1 MAMKKLLIAT
11 LLFTSSAAYAD
22 NFVVKNIQFEG
33 LQRVTMGAALLH
45 TPVRIGEDINQ
56 QDAANIIRSLFA
68 TGNFSDV
75 NVLREGSTLLIKV
88 QERPIIANI
97 SFVGNKDVKKD
108 QLLKNLTSQGM
119 TVGQA
124 LDRTTLRQV
133 EQALEDFYYSVGK
146 YNATVKAVVTPLP
159 RNRVDV
165 KFVFAEGMSAVI
177 KQITFLGN
185 HAFSE
190 KTLQQQFGLKA
201 NVPWWDFFSNDKY
214 QKQIMASD
222 LEKLRTF
229 YLNHG
234 YLKYQLQSS
243 NVSISPD
250 RRGIYITL
258 TVNEGQ
264 QYHIKGVQFV
274 GDSVQ
279 SDAELQKLIGFKMG
293 SVYNGAKI
301 TALEEAIK
309 TQLGNEGYAYPTV
322 QAIPQFATDGSSD
335 VSLIIN
341 INPGSRV
348 YVRNIT
354 FSGNGTTKDRVLRR
368 QMRQMEGS
376 WLSSN
381 AIDQGKVNLERTG
394 FFQNVNVKTTRVPG
408 SPDEVDVN
416 YNVTEANSGSVN
428 FGIGYGT
435 ESGVTFQAGLQ
446 QNNFLGTGN
455 QFGINAQVNSYQKN
469 LALNYTDPFF
479 TVNGV
484 SLGGKIYYND
494 FNAKNANISD
504 YTNESYGASLT
515 WGFPFDENNY
525 FNFGLGYDHNKI
537 SNTEDYVQINQ
548 FKEAHGIKPESDEAI
563 KIGNFNMDLNW
574 TRNTLNRGY
583 FPTAGNYQT
592 ASFKFSVP
600 GSQAQYYKAQY
611 DVRQY
616 LPLNKD
622 QTYSLLLR
630 SQLGFGD
637 GYGKTSN
644 GSKQILPFYDNF
656 YAGGFSTLRGF
667 RSNTVGPQAVY
678 GKGSDDFGQATDEAA
693 GGNAMAV
700 ASAELIFPV
709 PFASQSVRNQVRTS
723 FFVDGGSVWDTR
735 YPNATSGQPYD
746 YDYRKPMFRA
756 SYGAA
761 LQWMSPMG
769 PLVFSVAKPIKKYAG
784 DDPEFFTFTIGQTF

>member
-1 MAMKKLLIAT
+1 MAMKKLLIAS

-22 NFVVKNIQFEG
+22 NFVVKNIQFDG
-33 LQRVTMGAALLH
+33 LQRVTLGAALLH
-45 TPVRIGEDINQ
+45 TPVRVGEDINE
-56 QDAANIIRSLFA
+56 QDAANVIRSLFA

-75 NVLREGSTLLIKV
+75 NVLRDGSTLLIKV
-88 QERPIIANI
+88 KERPIIANI

-108 QLLKNLTSQGM
+108 QLLKNLNAEGM
-119 TVGQA
+119 SVGQP
-124 LDRTTLRQV
+124 LDRTTLRQI

-146 YNATVKAVVTPLP
+146 YNANVKAVVTPLP

-165 KFVFAEGMSAVI
+165 KFVFAEGLSATI

-190 KTLQQQFGLKA
+190 KTLQDEFGMKA
-201 NVPWWDFFSNDKY
+201 NVPWWDFFSSDKY
-214 QKQIMASD
+214 QKQVMAAD

-234 YLKYQLQSS
+234 YLKYRLVSS

-250 RRGIYITL
+250 RRGIYIALTL
-258 TVNEGQ
+258 DEGQ
-264 QYHIKGVQFV
+264 QYHIQNVKFI
-274 GDSVQ
+274 GDTVQ
-279 SDAELQKLIGFKMG
+279 SNADLQKLIGFDMG
-293 SVYNGAKI
+293 TVYNGAKV

-309 TQLGNEGYAYPTV
+309 KQLGNEGYAYPQV
-322 QAIPQFATDGSSD
+322 EALPQFTDGSNN
-335 VSLIIN
+335 VSLVVS

-354 FSGNGTTKDRVLRR
+354 FTGNGTTEDKVLRR

-376 WLSSN
+376 WLSAN
-381 AIDQGKVNLERTG
+381 AINQGKVNLERTG

-469 LALNYTDPFF
+469 LSLNFNDPFF

-484 SLGGKIYYND
+484 SLGGQVYYND

-548 FKEAHGIKPESDEAI
+548 FKEAHGINTNSDEAI
-563 KIGNFNMDLNW
+563 KIGNFKTNISW

-583 FPTAGNYQT
+583 FPTSGNYQN
-592 ASFKFSVP
+592 ASLELTVP

-616 LPLNKD
+616 FPLNKD

-644 GSKQILPFYDNF
+644 GSRQLLPFYDNF

-678 GKGSDDFGQATDEAA
+678 AKGSSDFGQATDEAA

-709 PFASQSVRNQVRTS
+709 PFVSQSVRNQVRTS
-723 FFVDGGSVWDTR
+723 FFVDAGSVWDTR
-735 YPNATSGQPYD
+735 YPNATSGEPYN
-746 YDYRKPMFRA
+746 YDYRKPMLRA